1 MIKKQCFKRF
11 LMLLVMLSLVIGTSS
26 VMPSEMST
34 VSYASTITETE
45 NEYFDEV
52 YEKFDAAYNIDDA
65 HEVITKALFKDFTD
79 ENIYDLMSLTY
90 AKEKWTESIDHY
102 TVYKLRILIVEKGNW
117 INRYYKKILIDPNSR
132 VPEYKLEVIW
142 PPDNGFKNNIHDA
155 VVLTPGTVID
165 RYGYPGGHFL
175 SPVGVPYKERAVA
188 PGTKETRPYYQYKVL
203 KAFPIAAGPIAPWFG
218 VEGEGQQYYMPLLSI
233 QDYIDLGFLEKVEV

>member
-1 MIKKQCFKRF
+1 MRNKLCLNRV
-11 LMLLVMLSLVIGTSS
+11 LMLLVALSLVLGVS
-26 VMPSEMST
+26 VVAPSDVST
-34 VSYASTITETE
+34 MSYASTITE
-45 NEYFDEV
+45 YKDYDEV
-52 YEKFDAAYNIDDA
+52 YEAFDTANTVNEAK
-65 HEVITKALFKDFTD
+65 EVITKAIFRDFTD

-90 AKEKWTESIDHY
+90 AKEKWTESVDHY

-155 VVLTPGTVID
+155 VVLSPGTVID

-175 SPVGVPYKERAVA
+175 SPVGIPYKQRALA

-203 KAFPIAAGPIAPWFG
+203 KSFPIAAGPIAPWFG
-218 VEGEGQQYYMPLLSI
+218 VEGDGEQYYMPLLSI
-233 QDYIDLGFLEKVEV
+233 QDYIDLGFLEAVSQ